1 MELRKILHED
11 DILIPMQ
18 ADSKE
23 EAIRQLAEMLKA
35 HEVVMDMDAF
45 MSDVFLREAE
55 GVTGIGDYIAIPHGK
70 SKGKKTELRLAYC
83 RSPFTGRVLMSFR

>member
-55 GVTGIGDYIAIPHGK
+55 GIT
-70 SKGKKTELRLAYC
+70 
-83 RSPFTGRVLMSFR
+83 

>member
-45 MSDVFLREAE
+45 MSDVFYGKRKELQELETILQYRMENRRE
-55 GVTGIGDYIAIPHGK
+55 
-70 SKGKKTELRLAYC
+70 
-83 RSPFTGRVLMSFR
+83 

>member
-55 GVTGIGDYIAIPHGK
+55 GVTGITAWKIEGSERKQNCGWHIAGAHLLG
-70 SKGKKTELRLAYC
+70 EY
-83 RSPFTGRVLMSFR
+83 

>member
-23 EAIRQLAEMLKA
+23 EAIRQLAEMLVMLLSKRIEIIINMKKLKA
-35 HEVVMDMDAF
+35 ATVKRSTLYQRRHSVNLLQTHSFIEH
-45 MSDVFLREAE
+45 
-55 GVTGIGDYIAIPHGK
+55 GI
-70 SKGKKTELRLAYC
+70 
-83 RSPFTGRVLMSFR
+83 

>member
-1 MELRKILHED
+1 MELRKILQED

-55 GVTGIGDYIAIPHGK
+55 GITGIGDYIAIPHGK
-70 SKGKKTELRLAYC
+70 SKKTELRLAYC
-83 RSPFTGRVLMSFR
+83 RSLFTGRVLMSFR